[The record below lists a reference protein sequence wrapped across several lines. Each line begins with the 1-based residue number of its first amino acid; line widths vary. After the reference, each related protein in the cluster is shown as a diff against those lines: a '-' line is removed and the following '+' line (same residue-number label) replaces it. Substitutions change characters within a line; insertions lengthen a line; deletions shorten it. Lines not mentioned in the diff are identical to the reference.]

1 MAVKGSIPV
10 PVNATE
16 CGLPEE
22 LSVTVMDAALAPAVT
37 GANLTEMV
45 HEPPAA
51 TVAPHVLVCVNS
63 AALAP
68 AD

>member
-16 CGLPEE
+16 CGLPAE
-22 LSVTVMDAALAPAVT
+22 LSVTVMDAVFAAAVT
-37 GANLTEMV
+37 GANVAEMV

-63 AALAP
+63 VALAP
-68 AD
+68 VD